1 MGHLYHDYVSHNH
14 RSMENNHFF
23 PLGND
28 QIFFGRGAPRALE
41 PPSGTIPTQE
51 MSKLSVL
58 RIVV

>member
-1 MGHLYHDYVSHNH
+1 
-14 RSMENNHFF
+14 MENNHFF

-58 RIVV
+58 RIVVWFYFQDMAMMQGNR